1 MACSE
6 EWWAEE
12 DSEDDCAE
20 SERLRKAAAAA
31 TVRRRVVADL
41 LPFLCHDGRGP
52 QGKKRPRE
60 DTPFTW
66 DAHLLL
72 LTEDEFKRPQGL
84 KIVVRFFTPK
94 IGFKGYEN
102 AKDPGKKRT

>member
-52 QGKKRPRE
+52 QGKKRRRE
-60 DTPFTW
+60 GTPFSW

-72 LTEDEFKRPQGL
+72 LTEEEFKRRYRL
-84 KIVVRFFTPK
+84 DFDRFNVLLGKCNFY
-94 IGFKGYEN
+94 FK
-102 AKDPGKKRT
+102 